1 MQPTQP
7 TQTKQRDGLGFLVEN
22 LLNDYKNEKED
33 KKEPERNNEC
43 EKKYDEIKQSILSIF
58 KKIKQRKNY
67 HHHKIHN
74 NTPHN
79 KNDAAF
85 SYINYSKV
93 REQYRELLKIL
104 YLEKENT
111 RTKYRAKWHVTMLY
125 RLLGYTRDIS
135 EGCGERELAYMQ
147 IFEMAR
153 MDSGAAIHALKTI
166 VSSQSGKLEKSPMGS
181 WKDVKGLVAYMR
193 RTMNMRDERDMAAYL
208 ELTKFLVGIVNERIA
223 KDVLAFYKDDGDSE
237 SIGHGNKDDQW
248 DGNCNK
254 DDQWDGNCNKDDHEV
269 YDDEVSLV
277 SKWIPRENKSKKYG
291 NFYER
296 LACDYYK
303 DWLPKD
309 RNANPV
315 SYEKAVIK
323 CKIHYR
329 KLVSTLNQY
338 LETPQIKMCQQ
349 RWSEIA
355 FLKTTRLTRDLQDR
369 ALLNLKSD
377 DHRAKRHVGNADREL
392 CAEKYKV
399 WKCDTILYQAG
410 IKTDLETHVRVAEY
424 HSSCSSF
431 SVNRTAEWA
440 AFASQGALNSRFK
453 RVIPVLAGNS
463 NKAVGL
469 ALAVAENAATGRT
482 LILED
487 GEELILHDLDAS
499 FVKNVNG
506 LKRRHQNVLH
516 EDVSNSVYSNPLY
529 KCLISALKLL
539 VESKVPA
546 KQTRHLE
553 NVNSFTVM
561 IFTDGDSSS
570 IFNRDTCFKDFK
582 EVWDEASLLYREF
595 GYAVPRVVLWAMKS
609 CVYDENLVTGRGR
622 TGSNENEEEVAYSS
636 VSHDG
641 ALTIR
646 AGCDASDICAYLG
659 TGAVNINGGRNMK
672 MEMDEILNGS
682 TNEWHKEWHN
692 EWHKEWNKL
701 VETLYNRRYYE
712 FEKYFWKK

>member
-1 MQPTQP
+1 MQSR
-7 TQTKQRDGLGFLVEN
+7 QTKQRNGLGFLVEN
-22 LLNDYKNEKED
+22 LLNDYNNNINEKKDNEDQEQDQDRDKERKNECD
-33 KKEPERNNEC
+33 
-43 EKKYDEIKQSILSIF
+43 KKYDEIKQSILSIF

-67 HHHKIHN
+67 DHKPHKN
-74 NTPHN
+74 ASHN

-93 REQYRELLKIL
+93 REQYRELLKML
-104 YLEKENT
+104 YLEKENPQM
-111 RTKYRAKWHVTMLY
+111 KCRAKWHITMLY

-147 IFEMAR
+147 IFELAR
-153 MDSGAAIHALKTI
+153 VDAAAAIHALKTI
-166 VSSQSGKLEKSPMGS
+166 VSSKLEKSPMGS
-181 WKDVKGLVAYMR
+181 WKDIKGFVAYMR
-193 RTMNMRDERDMAAYL
+193 RSMNMRDERDMAAYL
-208 ELTKFLVGIVNERIA
+208 DLTKYAVNIVNERLA
-223 KDVLAFYKDDGDSE
+223 KDVLAFYKDDNDSE
-237 SIGHGNKDDQW
+237 INGNKDDN
-248 DGNCNK
+248 DS
-254 DDQWDGNCNKDDHEV
+254 DQ
-269 YDDEVSLV
+269 VSFV

-315 SYEKAVIK
+315 SYEKAIVK

-329 KLVSTLNQY
+329 KLVSLLNQY
-338 LETPQIKMCQQ
+338 LETPQIKMCRQQ
-349 RWSEIA
+349 WSDIA
-355 FLKTTRLTRDLQDR
+355 FSKTTRLTRDLQDR
-369 ALLNLKSD
+369 ALLNLKPD
-377 DHRAKRHVGNADREL
+377 DWRMKRHVGNADREL

-399 WKCDTILYQAG
+399 WKCDTILRQAG

-424 HSSCSSF
+424 YSSCSSF
-431 SVNRTAEWA
+431 SANRTAEWA
-440 AFASQGALNSRFK
+440 AFASQEALKNKLSH
-453 RVIPVLAGNS
+453 VIPVLAGRS
-463 NKAVGL
+463 YKAIGL
-469 ALAVAENAATGRT
+469 SLATAENAATGKT

-506 LKRRHQNVLH
+506 LKRRHQDVLHEDVLH
-516 EDVSNSVYSNPLY
+516 EDVSHSVYSNPLY

-553 NVNSFTVM
+553 DVNPFTVM

-570 IFNRDTCFKDFK
+570 IFNCDTCFKNFK
-582 EVWDEASLLYREF
+582 EIWDEASLLYREF

-636 VSHDG
+636 VSHGG

-646 AGCDASDICAYLG
+646 VGCDANDICAYLG
-659 TGAVNINGGRNMK
+659 TDAVNTNGGNMK

-682 TNEWHKEWHN
+682 TNTNEWHN
-692 EWHKEWNKL
+692 EWHNHWHNDWNKL